1 MIGILTYALNF
12 DNEEISSRQIDYAKV
27 YFKPEQQKLIKIIS
41 SLVCDQIEI
50 PELAMRCTTWHA
62 LSDWQKMKNKTFSEI
77 ANMAIT
83 EKLTTF
89 KEIFNIGKV
98 RLKEML
104 SYPKEQSELLLDIAF
119 ERAFKFYLEH
129 LNRIQ
134 R

>member
-1 MIGILTYALNF
+1 
-12 DNEEISSRQIDYAKV
+12 
-27 YFKPEQQKLIKIIS
+27 
-41 SLVCDQIEI
+41 
-50 PELAMRCTTWHA
+50 
-62 LSDWQKMKNKTFSEI
+62 MKNKTISEI

-98 RLKEML
+98 RLKEIL

-119 ERAFKFYLEH
+119 ERAFKYYLQH
-129 LNRIQ
+129 LHRIQ

>member
-1 MIGILTYALNF
+1 LTYALNF
-12 DNEEISSRQIDYAKV
+12 NKEEISSRQIDYARV
-27 YFKPEQQKLIKIIS
+27 NFKPEQQKLIKIIS
-41 SLVCDQIEI
+41 SLVCEQIKI
-50 PELAMRCTTWHA
+50 PELAMRCITWYA
-62 LSDWQKMKNKTFSEI
+62 ITDWQKMKDKSISEI
-77 ANMAIT
+77 ANMEIS

-119 ERAFKFYLEH
+119 ERAFKYYLQH
-129 LNRIQ
+129 LDKTQ

>member
-1 MIGILTYALNF
+1 MTYALNF
-12 DNEEISSRQIDYAKV
+12 DREEISSRQIDYARV
-27 YFKPEQQKLIKIIS
+27 NFKPEQQKLIKIIS
-41 SLVCDQIEI
+41 NFVCEQIEI
-50 PELAMRCTTWHA
+50 PELAMRCTTWLA
-62 LSDWQKMKNKTFSEI
+62 LSDWQKMKNKTISEI

-98 RLKEML
+98 RLKEIL

-119 ERAFKFYLEH
+119 ERAFKYYLQH
-129 LNRIQ
+129 LHRIQ

>member
-1 MIGILTYALNF
+1 MTYALNF
-12 DNEEISSRQIDYAKV
+12 NKEEISLRQIDYARV
-27 YFKPEQQKLIKIIS
+27 NFKPEQQKLIKTIS
-41 SLVCDQIEI
+41 NLVCEQIKI
-50 PELAMRCTTWHA
+50 PELAMRCITWYA
-62 LSDWQKMKNKTFSEI
+62 LSDWQKMKDKTIDEI
-77 ANMAIT
+77 ANMEIS

>member
-1 MIGILTYALNF
+1 MTYALNF
-12 DNEEISSRQIDYAKV
+12 DKEEISSRQIDYVKV

-50 PELAMRCTTWHA
+50 PELAMRCTTWYA
-62 LSDWQKMKNKTFSEI
+62 LSDWQKMKNKTVSEI

-119 ERAFKFYLEH
+119 ERAFKFYLDH
-129 LNRIQ
+129 LNRMQ